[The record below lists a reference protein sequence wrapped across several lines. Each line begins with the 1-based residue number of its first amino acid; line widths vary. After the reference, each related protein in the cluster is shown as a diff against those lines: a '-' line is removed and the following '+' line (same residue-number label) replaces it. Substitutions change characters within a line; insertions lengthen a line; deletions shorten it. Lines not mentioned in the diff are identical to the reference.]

1 MAEIEPCAGCPSEGI
16 VVTVRKLEGEV
27 ESLRISRHEHGNA
40 LIRFE
45 ERLSRV
51 VEDIG
56 SIERAIQTSQTE
68 MTRQNTR
75 FHDDLAKLS
84 VAIPP
89 LTTTI
94 EKLRSTLL
102 GADDDGGVKS
112 RVAAVESAIKDQGA
126 RLKWIQWGVIG
137 LLGLLGPEQAK
148 LFIGTIVGLL
158 K

>member
-1 MAEIEPCAGCPSEGI
+1 MAEMEPCAGCPSEGI

-27 ESLRISRHEHGNA
+27 ESLRVSRHEHGNA

-45 ERLSRV
+45 ERLSRL
-51 VEDIG
+51 VEDVS
-56 SIERAIQTSQTE
+56 SIERAIQAAQAE
-68 MTRQNTR
+68 MARQNTR
-75 FHDDLAKLS
+75 FHDDLKNLS
-84 VAIPP
+84 AAIPP

-94 EKLRSTLL
+94 DKLRHTLL

-112 RVAAVESAIKDQGA
+112 RVAAVETAIKDQGA

-148 LFIGTIVGLL
+148 LFLHTITGFL